1 MVPFGISWRNGATIE
16 LLYGGMLLAG
26 NDGMDWCGEATRCTH
41 GQCITCPVK
50 HSISIFFLLLLLSIG
65 STRVWWQWN
74 KTRTRLSPLVCAAG
88 GQSTS
93 AKCLDCSSTFPFIHC
108 KYQFNFVLLTV
119 STLSPLA
126 LVVMAVVSDFE
137 FVCVRELVS
146 TLA

>member
-1 MVPFGISWRNGATIE
+1 M
-16 LLYGGMLLAG
+16 
-26 NDGMDWCGEATRCTH
+26 H
-41 GQCITCPVK
+41 
-50 HSISIFFLLLLLSIG
+50 
-65 STRVWWQWN
+65 
-74 KTRTRLSPLVCAAG
+74 TRTMHYLPGKAFHFYFFFVAATFYWIDACLVAVKQNTHTAIPPLCAVCAAG